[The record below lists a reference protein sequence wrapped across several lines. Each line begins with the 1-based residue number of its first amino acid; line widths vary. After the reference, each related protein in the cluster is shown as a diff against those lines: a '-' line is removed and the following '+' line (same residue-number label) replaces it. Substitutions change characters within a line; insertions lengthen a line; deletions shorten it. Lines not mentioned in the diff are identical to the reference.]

1 MRSDETKKKVDIVKE
16 KKRNISLVHFSQD
29 DDIFPY
35 MDDFEKELTLLSY
48 LSYIRIYKMELSKVK
63 HLNLNTILILIFLQM
78 TEFP

>member
-29 DDIFPY
+29 DDIFSY
-35 MDDFEKELTLLSY
+35 MNDFEKELTLLSY